1 MINWIAAL
9 QQLSSLQRM
18 KEGGITTVRVGS
30 ERCSWRVAARFD
42 DEEIEQLRQR
52 CGELGMRWE
61 LVVNRPIEEE
71 DLPWLDKLMS
81 QLRLWR
87 PDGIVFHDPAVLLS
101 ARQAGLDSE
110 LIFVSDTLMTNA
122 WDVRRMREAGCDRVA
137 LSTEITLQEIMDIAA
152 QNDAGHLELQVHG
165 AQVCAVSRRPLISSY
180 LQLRGRTLTD
190 LHQRRDLRIVEQTRQ
205 EAMPILE
212 EEEGTA
218 VYAPWILNSLPQITS
233 IAQAGFGHLFLEGIF
248 GSDQEVLLARAAMAE
263 VLAGAEAQTVL
274 CRLREKTGLPYGSGY
289 YDRKT
294 SLTKEDGR

>member
-81 QLRLWR
+81 QLCLWR

-137 LSTEITLQEIMDIAA
+137 LSTEITLQEIMDIGSWGAGVRGIPAA
-152 QNDAGHLELQVHG
+152 VNQQLSSAARPDAYRSSSAAGFADCG
-165 AQVCAVSRRPLISSY
+165 TDAAGSDADPGRGGRDRGVCALDIEFAAADRLDRAGGFWSSVSGGDLWQRP
-180 LQLRGRTLTD
+180 GG
-190 LHQRRDLRIVEQTRQ
+190 
-205 EAMPILE
+205 A
-212 EEEGTA
+212 
-218 VYAPWILNSLPQITS
+218 
-233 IAQAGFGHLFLEGIF
+233 AGPCGDG
-248 GSDQEVLLARAAMAE
+248 GG
-263 VLAGAEAQTVL
+263 AG
-274 CRLREKTGLPYGSGY
+274 GG
-289 YDRKT
+289 
-294 SLTKEDGR
+294 